1 MLWPVFLYVCIYT
14 LGIDNAG
21 HSTPSLYDY
30 LCEAS
35 QVSGFEAAVRAGPL
49 PEAKL
54 ISVGEHPII
63 ALYKLTKVIIS
74 FVCLVHYMKMTNLLT
89 QIC

>member
-1 MLWPVFLYVCIYT
+1 M
-14 LGIDNAG
+14 
-21 HSTPSLYDY
+21 
-30 LCEAS
+30 
-35 QVSGFEAAVRAGPL
+35 SGFEAAVRAGPL

-89 QIC
+89 QLSVLRGVSFFPVVKGVDLIPIQSLSLMNLNNFSAIN